1 MSGFL
6 MTVLTKA
13 AVALAEAIVV
23 RLARDLWRTYTRSQ
37 STAVPQ
43 AA

>member
-6 MTVLTKA
+6 MTVFTKA
-13 AVALAEAIVV
+13 AIALAEAIVV
-23 RLARDLWRTYTRSQ
+23 RLARDLWRAYTGSR